1 MTIQL
6 ENVSFSYGET
16 EVLKE
21 INLNVESGKVV
32 GFAGLN
38 GAGKSTLVKLLAK
51 RHVPSGGTIIFNELS
66 SVAYVP
72 QEVDE
77 GLVQGLTVIENLM
90 IAIHRENKNVF
101 FSKKKS
107 IEYAS
112 QRLSSWNISLPYLKT
127 VSDCSI
133 YEKQL
138 ILIAK
143 ALLNDASLF
152 LFDEPTSSLG
162 KREKEQFFSFLKMLK
177 QQGKAIV
184 VILHSIEE
192 LLSYCDEVVILKNGE
207 IVQVS
212 QSSFLTKEMIVEK
225 MSSSTFLFYKKRKLL
240 DELAFKFHHIQLIDT
255 KPSINIEIHKGEV
268 IVIYGANGNKKSTLA
283 KTLWGDKKTYDLI
296 LDHKTISITSPI
308 NANKHGIAFV
318 PEDRRKEGIFLHHS
332 IRENVSIHEHGWI
345 QKNLEVVKT
354 NSFIQALSI
363 FPKDTEKEVI
373 HLSGGNQQKVSIAKW
388 ITPNT
393 RCLILDEPLKGVD
406 IYAKQHIFQFIDD
419 FCSNGG
425 CVFYFT
431 NDIEE
436 ANVIGDKHFTIVQGE
451 LLEGIK

>member
-6 ENVSFSYGET
+6 ENVSFSYGDT
-16 EVLKE
+16 EVLRE

-38 GAGKSTLVKLLAK
+38 GAGKSTLLKLLAK
-51 RHVPSGGTIIFNELS
+51 RHLPTSGMITFNEIGT
-66 SVAYVP
+66 VAYVP

-90 IAIHRENKNVF
+90 LAIHREKKHVF

-107 IEYAS
+107 IEFAT
-112 QRLSSWNISLPYLKT
+112 QKLSSWNLSLPFLKT

-162 KREKEQFFSFLKMLK
+162 KSEKEQFFSFLKVLK
-177 QQGKAIV
+177 KQGKSIV

-192 LLSYCDEVVILKNGE
+192 ILSHCDEVVILKNGE
-207 IVQVS
+207 INQQS
-212 QSSFLTKEMIVEK
+212 QSTFLTKEVIVEK
-225 MSSSTFLFYKKRKLL
+225 MSSSTFSFNKKRTLQ
-240 DELAFKFHHIQLIDT
+240 DELAYKFHNINLVDS
-255 KPSINIEIHKGEV
+255 KPSINIEIKKGEV

-283 KTLWGDKKTYDLI
+283 KTLWGDKTSYDLI
-296 LDHKTISITSPI
+296 KENKTVSINSPI
-308 NANKHGIAFV
+308 SAKKQGIAFV
-318 PEDRRKEGIFLHHS
+318 PEDRRKEGIFLHHT
-332 IRENVSIHEHGWI
+332 IRENVSIHEQGWI
-345 QKNLEVVKT
+345 KKNLEVAKT
-354 NSFIQALSI
+354 NSFIQSLSI

>member
-6 ENVSFSYGET
+6 ENVSFSYGDT
-16 EVLKE
+16 EVLRE
-21 INLNVESGKVV
+21 IHLNVESGKVV

-38 GAGKSTLVKLLAK
+38 GAGKSTLLKILAK
-51 RHVPSGGTIIFNELS
+51 RLRPTNGTITFTEKNSI
-66 SVAYVP
+66 AYVP

-77 GLVQGLTVIENLM
+77 GLVQGLTVIENVML
-90 IAIHRENKNVF
+90 AILRENKNIL

-107 IEYAS
+107 IELAK
-112 QRLSSWNISLPYLKT
+112 QKLSNWNISLPFLKK

-143 ALLNDASLF
+143 ALLNDASVF

-162 KREKEQFFSFLKMLK
+162 KNEKEQFFSFVDVLKK
-177 QQGKAIV
+177 QGKSIV

-192 LLSYCDEVVILKNGE
+192 ILAYCDEVVILKNGE
-207 IVQVS
+207 IVQQN
-212 QSSFLTKEMIVEK
+212 QSVNITKEQIVEY
-225 MSSSTFLFYKKRKLL
+225 MSSATFSFNKKRKLSS
-240 DELAFKFHHIQLIDT
+240 ELAFQFHNVKLVDS
-255 KPSINIEIHKGEV
+255 KPSINMEIHKGEV
-268 IVIYGANGNKKSTLA
+268 IVVYGANGNKKSSLA
-283 KTLWGDKKTYDLI
+283 KTLWGDRKKYDLI
-296 LDHKTISITSPI
+296 LKKKTISIQSPI
-308 NANKHGIAFV
+308 SAYKHGIAFV

-332 IRENVSIHEHGWI
+332 IRENVSIHENGWI
-345 QKNLEVVKT
+345 KRNLEVVKT
-354 NSFIQALSI
+354 NSFIQSLSI
-363 FPKDTEKEVI
+363 YPKDSEKEVI

-393 RCLILDEPLKGVD
+393 QCLILDEPLKGVD

-419 FCSNGG
+419 FCSSGG